1 MHINATLRKYIQ
13 KYWLFLFFII
23 LFVLIALFKISLK
36 GILDTVSHL
45 KVWQLLAL
53 LFLYGLISTSII
65 LSRKYLLYALSATA
79 TTRNLIYI
87 HFSSMAAHYSTPAK
101 IGFPLTVYLL
111 KKFEN
116 VPYGTGT
123 AMILIELIVSTG
135 ICGFIALIGSLFY
148 LTFDSRLLIC
158 LILSLL
164 ALLVIA
170 YLVAHRMIGKAR
182 EKGKIYQFIISIIEA
197 FSRISW
203 KKGIGYGFIVTFIQV
218 LGSLYLVLLSHFFF
232 ERLSLFQ
239 SLVANSTAFFLG
251 AISMIPMGIGVR
263 EASMM
268 VYLQH
273 MGLRNEVGLSI
284 VTIQRLLSTGLSFVL
299 GAVFG
304 AGLGLKNA
312 GQKANNAKGKDA
324 VVQE

>member
-1 MHINATLRKYIQ
+1 MNAKVNPKKYIQ
-13 KYWLFLFFII
+13 KYWLFLFFVIVFA
-23 LFVLIALFKISLK
+23 LMALFKISFK
-36 GILDTVSHL
+36 EIVDTVSRL
-45 KVWQLLAL
+45 KIWQILSLF
-53 LFLYGLISTSII
+53 FLYGLISTSII
-65 LSRKYLLYALSATA
+65 LSRKYLLCALSATV

-111 KKFEN
+111 KKFED
-116 VPYGTGT
+116 VPYSTGT

-148 LTFDSRLLIC
+148 LTLDSRVLIC
-158 LILSLL
+158 LILSLI
-164 ALLVIA
+164 ALIVLS
-170 YLVAHRMIGKAR
+170 YYVARRVMGKKKKNGR
-182 EKGKIYQFIISIIEA
+182 IYQFAKSVVEA

-203 KKGIGYGFIVTFIQV
+203 GKGIWYGLIMTFIQV

-232 ERLSLFQ
+232 EKLSLFQ

-251 AISMIPMGIGVR
+251 AISMVPMGIGVR
-263 EASMM
+263 EASMLF
-268 VYLQH
+268 YLKQ
-273 MGLRNEVGLSI
+273 MGIRNEVGLSI

-299 GAVFG
+299 GSFFG

-312 GQKANNAKGKDA
+312 SQIANSVHD
-324 VVQE
+324 

>member
-1 MHINATLRKYIQ
+1 MHAKVDFKKYIQ

-23 LFVLIALFKISLK
+23 LFVFMALFKISLK
-36 GILDTVSHL
+36 EILETVSHL

-53 LFLYGLISTSII
+53 LLLYCLISTSMI
-65 LSRKYLLYALSATA
+65 LSRKYLLYALSTTA

-111 KKFEN
+111 KKFED

-148 LTFDSRLLIC
+148 FTLDSWVLMYMV
-158 LILSLL
+158 LSLF
-164 ALLVIA
+164 ALLVLA
-170 YLVAHRMIGKAR
+170 YFAAHRMMRKAQKNGR
-182 EKGKIYQFIISIIEA
+182 IYQFTQKVIEA

-203 KKGIGYGFIVTFIQV
+203 SKLICYGLIMTFIQV
-218 LGSLYLVLLSHFFF
+218 LSSLYLVLLSHFFF
-232 ERLSLFQ
+232 ANLSLFQ

-251 AISMIPMGIGVR
+251 AISMVPMGIGVR
-263 EASMM
+263 EASILF
-268 VYLQH
+268 YLHH
-273 MGLRNEVGLSI
+273 MGIKNEVGLSI
-284 VTIQRLLSTGLSFVL
+284 VTIQRLLSTGLSFIL
-299 GAVFG
+299 GTIFG

-312 GQKANNAKGKDA
+312 SQTTNNGNG
-324 VVQE
+324 

>member
-1 MHINATLRKYIQ
+1 
-13 KYWLFLFFII
+13 
-23 LFVLIALFKISLK
+23 
-36 GILDTVSHL
+36 
-45 KVWQLLAL
+45 
-53 LFLYGLISTSII
+53 
-65 LSRKYLLYALSATA
+65 
-79 TTRNLIYI
+79 
-87 HFSSMAAHYSTPAK
+87 MAAHYSTPAK

-148 LTFDSRLLIC
+148 FTIDPRVLMY

-164 ALLVIA
+164 SLIVIG
-170 YLVAHRMIGKAR
+170 YFVARRMMGKTQR
-182 EKGKIYQFIISIIEA
+182 NGRIYEFTKSVIEA
-197 FSRISW
+197 FSSISW
-203 KKGIGYGFIVTFIQV
+203 KKGICYGLIMIFIQV
-218 LGSLYLVLLSHFFF
+218 LGSLYIVLLSYFFF
-232 ERLSLFQ
+232 EKLSLFQ
-239 SLVANSTAFFLG
+239 SLAANSTAFFLG

-263 EASMM
+263 EASMLF
-268 VYLQH
+268 YLQH
-273 MGLRNEVGLSI
+273 MGISNEVGLSI

-312 GQKANNAKGKDA
+312 GQTANDTKGKSA
-324 VVQE
+324 VGQE

>member
-1 MHINATLRKYIQ
+1 MHAKVNLKKYIQ
-13 KYWLFLFFII
+13 KYWLFLFFIM
-23 LFVLIALFKISLK
+23 LFALMALFKISFK
-36 GILDTVSHL
+36 EILDTVSQL
-45 KVWQLLAL
+45 KVWQLLVL
-53 LFLYGLISTSII
+53 LLLYGLISTSII
-65 LSRKYLLYALSATA
+65 LSRKYLLYALSTNV

-111 KKFEN
+111 KKFED

-135 ICGFIALIGSLFY
+135 ICGFIALIGSFFFFTL
-148 LTFDSRLLIC
+148 DSRVLIYMV
-158 LILSLL
+158 LSLFAVL
-164 ALLVIA
+164 ALA
-170 YLVAHRMIGKAR
+170 YFAAYRMMGKAQKNGR
-182 EKGKIYQFIISIIEA
+182 IYQFIKSVIEA
-197 FSRISW
+197 FSRISM
-203 KKGIGYGFIVTFIQV
+203 GNRICYGLIMIFIQV

-232 ERLSLFQ
+232 AKLSLFQ

-263 EASMM
+263 EASMLF
-268 VYLQH
+268 YLQH
-273 MGLRNEVGLSI
+273 MGIRNDVGLSI

-299 GAVFG
+299 GTIFG

-312 GQKANNAKGKDA
+312 AQTANNAND
-324 VVQE
+324 

>member
-1 MHINATLRKYIQ
+1 MNAKVNLKRYMQ

-23 LFVLIALFKISLK
+23 IFTLMALFKISLK
-36 GILDTVSHL
+36 EILNTVSHL

-53 LFLYGLISTSII
+53 VFLYALISTSMI
-65 LSRKYLLYALSATA
+65 LSRKYLLYTLS
-79 TTRNLIYI
+79 TTVTIRNLIYI

-111 KKFEN
+111 KKFED

-148 LTFDSRLLIC
+148 LTLDSRIIVY
-158 LILSLL
+158 LILSLF
-164 ALLVIA
+164 ALLG
-170 YLVAHRMIGKAR
+170 LVYFAAHRMMGKAQKNGR
-182 EKGKIYQFIISIIEA
+182 IYLFAKNVIEA

-203 KKGIGYGFIVTFIQV
+203 GKGIWYGLIMTFIQV

-232 ERLSLFQ
+232 AKLSLFQ

-251 AISMIPMGIGVR
+251 AISMVPMGIGVR
-263 EASMM
+263 EASMLF
-268 VYLQH
+268 YLQH
-273 MGLRNEVGLSI
+273 MGIRNEVGLSI

-299 GAVFG
+299 GIIFG
-304 AGLGLKNA
+304 TGLGLKNA
-312 GQKANNAKGKDA
+312 SQITNSVHD
-324 VVQE
+324 